1 MATCLGADHVTA
13 CMFRGLLFLFFVLY
27 LFVFL
32 FTCLCECPA
41 HVCWCLQR
49 PERVPFFGAEVIGVA
64 SSLTYVLGIDLHPL
78 EVQQMLL
85 AFEPFLQP
93 QELGCLSSIYE
104 KLLEDFNLQLD

>member
-1 MATCLGADHVTA
+1 M
-13 CMFRGLLFLFFVLY
+13 
-27 LFVFL
+27 
-32 FTCLCECPA
+32 
-41 HVCWCLQR
+41 
-49 PERVPFFGAEVIGVA
+49 PFFGAEVIGVA

-78 EVQQMLL
+78 EIQQMLL